1 MKIRGVKVFIFTAI
15 AFVFVSLLS
24 FTPNNFLN
32 SESKVCASGYAC
44 EKNYGDCES
53 LPRNSNGYKLKSLAR
68 SLDEGDIDYVNLNQR
83 LRRELD
89 DKLSLEYADE
99 PTMCIQEN
107 YKYVINYL
115 ESDTLSPVY
124 QSDVSMRSADVDNVI
139 GLNYLSTFRICHPDS
154 IGSNLENRFGGCCPL
169 GTQLVGVGTPISGGS
184 IAVTAG
190 SANING
196 SFVACCPSPYN
207 RYVNL
212 NSGGE
217 WVCARQK
224 QEEDGSYYNEDYLD
238 EATSNQ
244 YQSYLTGLSLSK
256 SAGNIAA
263 QVRIGSD
270 FKCPSTAS
278 CTLVTPNPDGV
289 AKSSD
294 CINPLNSESCIES
307 VDQLNGP
314 GNYSDAWSCTSCYTA
329 GDAIGVVNSPQNSKN
344 NGKVAICSDDPKEP
358 VQYVEGVNGSI
369 TDTEACL
376 KSEGG
381 YQSENYNYCKQ
392 CRESGGTWSGLGC
405 VDSTPTGL
413 ITWIMRIAYGV
424 MGGVAL
430 IQFIIAGIY
439 YQTGQEEKVKEAR
452 KNIIA
457 TITGLA
463 VLTFSILILRVIGIN
478 ILDILPTG
486 SF

>member
-32 SESKVCASGYAC
+32 SESKVCASGYSC
-44 EKNYGDCES
+44 EQNYGDCES
-53 LPRNSNGYKLKSLAR
+53 LPPNSNGYKLKSLAR

-89 DKLSLEYADE
+89 DKLSQEYADQ
-99 PTMCIQEN
+99 PIMCIQEN

-124 QSDVSMRSADVDNVI
+124 NSDVSMQSADVDNII
-139 GLNYLSTFRICHPDS
+139 GLNYRSTFRICHPGS

-169 GTQLVGVGTPISGGS
+169 GTQLVGVGIPISGGS

-196 SFVACCPSPYN
+196 SFVACCPSSYN

-217 WVCARQK
+217 WVCAKQRQ
-224 QEEDGSYYNEDYLD
+224 EDDGSYYNEDYLD

-244 YQSYLTGLSLSK
+244 YQSFLTGLSLSK
-256 SAGNIAA
+256 SAGNVAA
-263 QVRIGSD
+263 QERIGAD
-270 FKCPSTAS
+270 LVCPSDSS
-278 CTLVTPNPDGV
+278 CTLVSPNNPNNSIRNCTDPFD
-289 AKSSD
+289 SNT
-294 CINPLNSESCIES
+294 CIMRKEYLSTSGQQLGFSC
-307 VDQLNGP
+307 Q
-314 GNYSDAWSCTSCYTA
+314 SCFSA
-329 GDAIGVVNSPQNSKN
+329 GQAVGVVTAEN
-344 NGKVAICSDDPKEP
+344 NAKKGNVAICQSDGT
-358 VQYVEGVNGSI
+358 VLYVEGVNGSI
-369 TDTEACL
+369 SDTEACL

-381 YQSENYNYCKQ
+381 YNSENYNYCKQ

-405 VDSTPTGL
+405 IDSTPTGL